1 MLLHYLLSAVNALN
15 WSSCM
20 ALSSRCFSNLVIVRN
35 AKACEQV
42 EVTNELY
49 LRGTELF
56 EL

>member
-1 MLLHYLLSAVNALN
+1 MLLRYLLSAVSALN
-15 WSSCM
+15 WSSM

-49 LRGTELF
+49 LRETELF